1 MAETMSQDE
10 INMLINNFQEN
21 PNAQGNKDKD
31 KIVSSSLRKKPNFG
45 GTSLYKPIDFRKPN
59 KLQYDNLGA
68 LKQIHE
74 HFVKSLNN
82 YLTMLLRMSI
92 QAEVDFEVIEQL
104 TYQQYINLANKN
116 CLWGIYST
124 SNNDSDDDGRCFIQF
139 DAAFCDFFI
148 DRTFGGSTEY
158 TPYDDSE
165 EYKMA
170 DMTKE
175 MSRTLFTNIL
185 NIYEQ
190 AWTNSNILDFNMSLG
205 VIEENVQNLN
215 LGVMSS
221 EMMLII
227 PVEISMFQKKG
238 EDDESETKK
247 SIFRIGIP
255 YGVIEPVLDKLN
267 ISNMLLSHRSV
278 SENEEIINSIQKM
291 SNLVEVYI
299 GETDIPFLDLLN
311 LSSDDI
317 IFLGKKRNDTYDVNV
332 GGIKKYEGRPYKI
345 KNSVCIQITDL
356 K

>member
-10 INMLINNFQEN
+10 INMLINNFQDN
-21 PNAQGNKDKD
+21 PNEQDIKNND
-31 KIVSSSLRKKPNFG
+31 KIVSSSLNKKQSFG
-45 GTSLYKPIDFRKPN
+45 GTSLYKSIDFRKPN

-82 YLTMLLRMSI
+82 YLTMLLRISI

-124 SNNDSDDDGRCFIQF
+124 SNKGDDDGRCFIQF

-148 DRTFGGSTEY
+148 DRTFGGSNEY
-158 TPYDDSE
+158 TPYEDGEECKMSE
-165 EYKMA
+165 
-170 DMTKE
+170 MTKE
-175 MSRTLFTNIL
+175 MSRALFSNVL
-185 NIYEQ
+185 NLYEQ
-190 AWTNSNILDFNMSLG
+190 AWINSDIMDFNMSLG

-227 PVEISMFQKKG
+227 PVEISMFQKRAD
-238 EDDESETKK
+238 DDEADIKK

-267 ISNMLLSHRSV
+267 ISNMLLSHRSDI
-278 SENEEIINSIQKM
+278 ENEAVIQSIQKM
-291 SNLVEVYI
+291 SNLVEVYV
-299 GETDIPFLDLLN
+299 GETEIPFPDVLN
-311 LSSDDI
+311 LNLDDI
-317 IFLGKKRNDTYDVNV
+317 IFLGKKRTDTYDVNV
-332 GGIKKYEGRPYKI
+332 GGVKKYEGLPYKI
-345 KNSVCIQITDL
+345 KNSICIQITDL

>member
-10 INMLINNFQEN
+10 INMLINKYQDNTNGESN
-21 PNAQGNKDKD
+21 NK
-31 KIVSSSLRKKPNFG
+31 ITSSSSSKKQNLG
-45 GTSLYKPIDFRKPN
+45 STNLYKPIDFRKPN

-74 HFVKSLNN
+74 QFVKSLNN
-82 YLTMLLRMSI
+82 YLTMLLRISI
-92 QAEVDFEVIEQL
+92 QAEVDFEIIEQL
-104 TYQQYINLANKN
+104 TYQQYISLANKN

-124 SNNDSDDDGRCFIQF
+124 SNKGDDEGRCFIQF

-148 DRTFGGSTEY
+148 DRTFGGSEEY
-158 TPYDDSE
+158 TPYDDDT

-175 MSRTLFTNIL
+175 MSRALFTNVL

-190 AWTNSNILDFNMSLG
+190 AWVNSDIMDFNMSLS
-205 VIEENVQNLN
+205 VIEDNVQNLN
-215 LGVMSS
+215 LGAMSS

-227 PVEISMFQKKG
+227 PVEISIYQKRVD
-238 EDDESETKK
+238 DDESDIKK
-247 SIFRIGIP
+247 SIFKIGIP

-267 ISNMLLSHRSV
+267 ISNMLLSHRSEV
-278 SENEEIINSIQKM
+278 ENEEIIQSIQSM
-291 SNLVEVYI
+291 SNLVEVYV
-299 GETDIPFLDLLN
+299 GKTEIPFLDALN
-311 LSSDDI
+311 LDVDDI
-317 IFLGKKRNDTYDVNV
+317 IFLGKKRNDTYDINV
-332 GGIKKYEGRPYKI
+332 GGVKKYEGRPYKI

>member
-10 INMLINNFQEN
+10 INMLLNNFQDNSNGEDKKN
-21 PNAQGNKDKD
+21 KD
-31 KIVSSSLRKKPNFG
+31 KIVSSSLNQTKDSGRI
-45 GTSLYKPIDFRKPN
+45 SLYKPIDFREPK

-82 YLTMLLRMSI
+82 YLTMLLRINI
-92 QAEVDFEVIEQL
+92 QAAVDFEVIEQL

-124 SNNDSDDDGRCFIQF
+124 SKNSDDEGRCFIQF

-148 DRTFGGSTEY
+148 DRTFGGSNEY
-158 TPYDDSE
+158 TPYDDGE

-170 DMTKE
+170 EMTKE
-175 MSRTLFTNIL
+175 MSRALFTNVL

-190 AWTNSNILDFNMSLG
+190 AWTNSDIMDFNMSLG
-205 VIEENVQNLN
+205 SIEENVQNLN

-221 EMMLII
+221 EIMLII
-227 PVEISMFQKKG
+227 PIELSMLQKKG
-238 EDDESETKK
+238 DDDEADIKK
-247 SIFRIGIP
+247 SVFKIGIP

-267 ISNMLLSHRSV
+267 ISNMLLSHRSDV
-278 SENEEIINSIQKM
+278 ENEEIIQSIQKM
-291 SNLVEVYI
+291 SNLVEVYV
-299 GETDIPFLDLLN
+299 GETEIPFSDVLN
-311 LSSDDI
+311 LNIDDI
-317 IFLGKKRNDTYDVNV
+317 IFLGKKRNDTYDVNI